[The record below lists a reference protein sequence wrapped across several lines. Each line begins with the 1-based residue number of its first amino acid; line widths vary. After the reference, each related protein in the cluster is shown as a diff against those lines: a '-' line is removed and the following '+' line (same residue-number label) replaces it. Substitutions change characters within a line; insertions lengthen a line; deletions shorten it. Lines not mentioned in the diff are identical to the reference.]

1 MKTHAANDKLTS
13 LIQLVED
20 KGVEVKSIIKSLK
33 DLRESAL
40 TEQDP
45 LVTKVLRL
53 SYEYLEENKS
63 FDVEAQYE
71 EDEEGNEYP
80 VEMESKDNL
89 LYLLNNSTKYL
100 PINPLPPVI
109 KIVFPSNFFDIF
121 FVLIKIF
128 LTSLF
133 NKLFI

>member
-40 TEQDP
+40 VEQDP

-71 EDEEGNEYP
+71 EDEEDRN
-80 VEMESKDNL
+80 
-89 LYLLNNSTKYL
+89 
-100 PINPLPPVI
+100 I
-109 KIVFPSNFFDIF
+109 KTFERIAAKKSRFLKFPFE
-121 FVLIKIF
+121 LEKR
-128 LTSLF
+128 
-133 NKLFI
+133 